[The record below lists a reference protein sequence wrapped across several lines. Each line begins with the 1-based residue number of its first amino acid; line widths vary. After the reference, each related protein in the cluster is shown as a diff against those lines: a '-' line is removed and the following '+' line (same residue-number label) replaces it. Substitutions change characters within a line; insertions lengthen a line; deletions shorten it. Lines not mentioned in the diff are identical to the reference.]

1 MRSIYK
7 NKLYLTLALVIG
19 FALLFSG
26 LVLPDGV
33 AEAKE
38 LTAKKKA
45 PIMLAAA
52 KKDTKKKVTKRKKT
66 TKKRATKKKAANI
79 VDPTDPTS
87 VLYLDTAGKLAGI
100 GDPNVPASASVK
112 AGLGWHPAALE
123 ATGLPKDRYGLIDWA
138 AIVRKNMIKPRHSI
152 NPKDSEMPPMD
163 LDIII
168 KAKGDYVND
177 VKYPHWIHTYWL
189 KCEVCHATKGGAIFI
204 PARGSNNMTMVG
216 IVQGKW
222 CGRCH
227 GKVAFPLTD
236 CQRCHRVPK
245 KPLKK

>member
-1 MRSIYK
+1 MRLIYK
-7 NKLYLTLALVIG
+7 KKLYLTLALVIG

-26 LVLPDGV
+26 FVLPDRV

-38 LTAKKKA
+38 SNAKKDA
-45 PIMLAAA
+45 PMMLAAA
-52 KKDTKKKVTKRKKT
+52 KKNTKKKKSSKRRTTRKKKT
-66 TKKRATKKKAANI
+66 TKI

-87 VLYLDTAGKLAGI
+87 VLYLDTSGKLAGI
-100 GDPNVPASASVK
+100 GDPNVPASAAVR
-112 AGLGWHPAALE
+112 AGRGWHPAALE

-138 AIVRKNMIKPRHSI
+138 AIVRKNMIKPRFSLD
-152 NPKDSEMPPMD
+152 PKASEMPPMD
-163 LDIII
+163 LDIIV

-177 VKYPHWIHTYWL
+177 VRYPHWIHTYWL

-236 CQRCHRVPK
+236 CKRCHTVPK
-245 KPLKK
+245 KKKK